1 MEPIV
6 YLPVEIKYREMPSR
20 MLIASHLIQAG
31 YAVVL
36 GSHWAMTSPPNQ
48 AALPQ
53 GLFLFK
59 SVNRIQGN
67 AMAMLHGN
75 GHAIAASDEEVLV
88 FIEDRGYTVAFS
100 ENSAN
105 ICELFFAQSK
115 AHMRAVENRY
125 PQLRGKIRVV
135 GNPRIDLMLPK
146 NRTLFHAIDDRVEQF
161 KPYVLFNTNYGTL
174 NSIWADSE
182 HVMAIAGATGAF
194 DGPNRERKIRE
205 FQAIIA
211 WETQNHKAMVA
222 LLQWALNHAGDLNFV
237 VRPHPAEQPRHWEQM
252 LEGVKR
258 AHVIPR
264 SDPHPWIIGAE
275 LVVHTGCTTGL
286 EAVLLDKPALN
297 LLPEN
302 HPNARQI
309 VTEVNPTFRTWEK
322 AAEAMAAYLTTR
334 GGPIAAHAGKTAAA
348 LAKHLP
354 SYRDDAAA
362 RLIAQGLGDEL
373 TKQGAPPRADFAL
386 NWRGTFVEPERSD
399 IHNDKYSA
407 TADEVRAGLEKAAE
421 MAGITVKPHLST
433 IGDGLFL
440 VTGV

>member
-31 YAVVL
+31 FAVVL
-36 GSHWAMTSPPNQ
+36 GSHWAMISPPNQ
-48 AALPQ
+48 EAFPP

-67 AMAMLHGN
+67 AMAMLRGN
-75 GHAIAASDEEVLV
+75 GHGIAASDEEVLV

-105 ICELFFAQSK
+105 ACQLFFAQSK
-115 AHMRAVENRY
+115 AHRRAVENRF
-125 PQLRGKIRVV
+125 PQIKGKIRVV

-146 NRTLFHAIDDRVEQF
+146 NRALFHAADDRVEHL
-161 KPYVLFNTNYGTL
+161 KPYVLFNSNYGTI
-174 NSIWADSE
+174 NSVWADGDR
-182 HVMAIAGATGAF
+182 VMEVAATTGTF
-194 DGPNRERKIRE
+194 DGPNRERKVKE
-205 FQAIIA
+205 FKAIIA
-211 WETQNHKAMVA
+211 WETQNNKAMVA
-222 LLQWALNHAGDLNFV
+222 LLQWALNHTQGLNYV
-237 VRPHPAEQPRHWEQM
+237 IRPHPAERPLYWEQM
-252 LEGVKR
+252 LAGIPR

-309 VTEVNPTFRTWEK
+309 ITEVNPTFRTWEK
-322 AAEAMAAYLTTR
+322 AAEAMAAFLNTR
-334 GGPIAAHAGKTAAA
+334 SGPIAAHAEKTAAA

-362 RLIAQGLGDEL
+362 RLIAQGLADEL
-373 TKQGAPPRADFAL
+373 TKQGASPRTGFTL
-386 NWRGTFVEPERSD
+386 NWRGQYVGPKTSD
-399 IHNDKYSA
+399 VHKDKYSA

-421 MAGITVKPHLST
+421 MAGNTVKPRLTT
-433 IGDGLFL
+433 IDEGLFL
-440 VTGV
+440 VTGA